1 MEKLVIF
8 SLITIAA
15 CGRIPRGAD
24 HHGDGH
30 DENCVDISRYGPV
43 QYNESLTEVC
53 SYKLNTNCVKKSE
66 EVCVTVPI
74 TKCEI
79 VGYTECDNIPST
91 QIVRDD
97 SLQNQQFVAQDCEVS
112 SVKETITEIK
122 KMPVCQ
128 TVTKQQC
135 DTKWVVNELGEK
147 VWAGNENCKDVTWE
161 DCTLEDREVSQEVEV
176 YDCTPSSE
184 IISYQTLSRT
194 TSEVTTHKTVC
205 EPKANPV
212 CSHTTEVQCDTVEW
226 EDCTDTVT
234 PNCFSASFRVPYQE
248 FDHRLRCSVGG
259 H

>member
-1 MEKLVIF
+1 MEKLVIV
-8 SLITIAA
+8 SLISIAA

-112 SVKETITEIK
+112 SIKETITEIK
-122 KMPVCQ
+122 KMPVCL
-128 TVTKQQC
+128 C
-135 DTKWVVNELGEK
+135 
-147 VWAGNENCKDVTWE
+147 
-161 DCTLEDREVSQEVEV
+161 
-176 YDCTPSSE
+176 
-184 IISYQTLSRT
+184 
-194 TSEVTTHKTVC
+194 
-205 EPKANPV
+205 
-212 CSHTTEVQCDTVEW
+212 
-226 EDCTDTVT
+226 
-234 PNCFSASFRVPYQE
+234 
-248 FDHRLRCSVGG
+248 
-259 H
+259 